1 MYNFGQLYESLKVH
15 IMKLHIYIMGLAI
28 AVLLGACSQKK
39 EQKPEAVGDCFTNP
53 LFQGGSSPSAV
64 FYKGKYYYTH
74 ETNDM
79 IWVWETSDIT
89 DMKHA
94 IYKEVWRPTDL
105 KSMHNLWAPEIHRIN
120 DKWYI
125 YYAADDGNTDNHQI
139 YVLENEASTP
149 FEGTFV
155 QKGPIMTNPVW
166 NWGIHASTF
175 VHKGVQYLLWSGW
188 PQRRIMEETQC
199 IYIARMKNPWTLEG
213 ERVMLSKPEYNWERQ
228 WVNPDGSRTAYPI
241 YVNEAPQMFH
251 SKDNKT
257 LILYYSA
264 SGCWSPYYCVG
275 MLTADADADLLNP
288 ASWHKADKPVFY
300 SSPQDSIWGP
310 GSVSFVPSP
319 DETEWYVLYHARPI
333 PNGITGG
340 DESRSIRMQK
350 VGWDEN
356 GMPVLGSPVRL
367 DTPLPK
373 PSGTK
378 SRR

>member
-1 MYNFGQLYESLKVH
+1 MYNFGQSYESLKVH

-228 WVNPDGSRTAYPI
+228 
-241 YVNEAPQMFH
+241 
-251 SKDNKT
+251 
-257 LILYYSA
+257 
-264 SGCWSPYYCVG
+264 CCVG

-288 ASWHKADKPVFY
+288 ASWHKADKPVFC